1 MGCFS
6 LLSLLFFLLP
16 FSSFQTSSNVSSSS
30 IIHHPSPLCHPYER
44 SALIQFKNSFS
55 VNNTI
60 ASSYYDN
67 CDGIDPPTIS
77 WAKNDA
83 SNCCAWR
90 GVTCDEKAGH
100 VIGLDLS
107 CARLQGAFHSNSTLF
122 FLRNLQSLYLSLND
136 FGGSTIPSE
145 FGKFTN
151 LEHLILRDS
160 NFSGNVPPEIS
171 YLSKLVTLDL
181 SWNNFHKL
189 NVDTFTLKRIVTNLT
204 NLEALSMV
212 LVDMSSVSPVVLMNL
227 SSSLINLTLGFCS
240 LGWNFPAD
248 YIFHLPKLE
257 MLSLGGNENLTGSL
271 FPKSNRNTS
280 SPLKRLNLFD
290 TKLSIDFPFLIQN
303 FKYSLEYLAL
313 GSCKILGWNPTL
325 LANLTQIIVLFLPSN
340 NLGGEIRWSSLMHLE
355 RLTRLELMVIFD
367 AS

>member
-1 MGCFS
+1 MGWFS

-55 VNNTI
+55 VNNTF
-60 ASSYYDN
+60 ASFYYDYE
-67 CDGIDPPTIS
+67 CDGIDPPTVS

-122 FLRNLQSLYLSLND
+122 FLRNLQSLYLLYND

-151 LEHLILRDS
+151 LEHLILSDS

-171 YLSKLVTLDL
+171 YLSKLVKLDL
-181 SWNNFHKL
+181 SYNNILLK
-189 NVDTFTLKRIVTNLT
+189 VDTFTLKRTVTNLT
-204 NLEALSMV
+204 NLEALYLSR
-212 LVDMSSVSPVVLMNL
+212 VDMSSVSPVVLMNL
-227 SSSLINLTLGFCS
+227 SSSLINLTLSFSS
-240 LGWNFPAD
+240 LGGNLPAD
-248 YIFHLPKLE
+248 YIFRLPKLE
-257 MLSLGGNENLTGSL
+257 MLSLFRNENLTGSL

-280 SPLKRLNLFD
+280 SPLKELD
-290 TKLSIDFPFLIQN
+290 PSETKLSIDFPYLFQN
-303 FKYSLEYLAL
+303 FKYSLEYLYL

-325 LANLTQIIVLFLPSN
+325 LANLTQISELYLYSN
-340 NLGGEIRWSSLMHLE
+340 NLGGEIPWSSLMHLE
-355 RLTRLELMVIFD
+355 RLIGLDL
-367 AS
+367 S